1 MDKFKKSVILFGV
14 LLIII
19 PIVTTIFIATKSFT
33 ALFVDIILTIIFGIN
48 VEFIIQKMTDEKD
61 KNDEDK
67 EEDI

>member
-1 MDKFKKSVILFGV
+1 MDKFKKSVILFGI

-19 PIVTTIFIATKSFT
+19 PIVTTIFIATRSFT
-33 ALFVDIILTIIFGIN
+33 ALLVDIILTIIFGIN